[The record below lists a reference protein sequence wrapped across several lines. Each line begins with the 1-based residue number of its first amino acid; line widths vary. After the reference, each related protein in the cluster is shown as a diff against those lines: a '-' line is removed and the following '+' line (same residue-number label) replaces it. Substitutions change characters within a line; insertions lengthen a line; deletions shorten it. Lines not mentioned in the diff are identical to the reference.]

1 MPKVSPSPAFR
12 GRKSVD
18 EEWGMNEDADEDRED
33 GNSGNGWEW
42 WEYLGM
48 RMGMGSK

>member
-1 MPKVSPSPAFR
+1 M
-12 GRKSVD
+12 G
-18 EEWGMNEDADEDRED
+18 NEDADEDRED

>member
-1 MPKVSPSPAFR
+1 
-12 GRKSVD
+12 
-18 EEWGMNEDADEDRED
+18 MNEDADEDRED